1 MKMKTLLVSF
11 RKILALSVLI
21 ASAAAGLWANGKTDT
36 GAGRAQLIGSY
47 RIDAGNPLKGNLH
60 VQLLSDRGNF
70 YLRIPGYTRYVLGCI
85 DEKNVWRVWNAA
97 KDSWIDADSNAAA
110 VLGAFRNAAGGTRP
124 GVKDLMPEK
133 AAIRGIETA
142 FTVTGLKMS
151 AADTAPALEAAFRGR
166 LIDAPLP
173 IGGRGFDLI
182 LALYREPGEKGDIL
196 GCSRPSGWFAGEAGL
211 FNSTETLRKTPYAGK
226 ALSLLYE
233 FFQSRNAGGAF
244 EACARQYYPGVN
256 LTALSGAGG
265 AEKEK
270 AVTDLANALAG
281 VLKRGFQLETPG
293 EPLPVFAGSEAG
305 VLYGSR
311 RNIYLDAYLYFCYS
325 QNRPLFSGIANAL
338 KTNFF
343 DAARYRELSAGE
355 GLVLARNA
363 MRYYTW
369 GVEYLAGNDNCYR
382 GDSFFNSIITN
393 YNREGKTWDVPWF
406 DDGGAG
412 SPENDRW
419 PGALSPLE
427 KMPVSSAPG
436 AAVDSITV
444 EGIAAGDGPAFDS
457 PFPGGGSGYP
467 LPYLRRGNDTPRSF
481 ARKMAAQARAS
492 LAAVP
497 GNGPAAPTT
506 RSARDLPRDAGV
518 DSMGILKGSLAMIPE
533 SGGAA
538 WPVFGETA
546 GIFDLEQ
553 NSVILP
559 DLSLVRPGDLV
570 VRYREE
576 SRGSRQAEIG
586 IVAGFRR
593 GAPPVPPAGGD
604 QRAAMENILLITAKE
619 TYGQVRLVPW
629 SDFAAGEDGFHL
641 RRLLVCR
648 DGNAAP
654 SSHRVETWDLLDPLP
669 AVMETEFLAME
680 EQDRRGGGNVRER
693 WIPNTGEYL
702 VLGDIRLRAKNA
714 AGVSLDPGQEF
725 GQESGI
731 EIYLSGAS
739 DRGYDPQWAAG
750 DYGNIY
756 NNSPGSKF
764 EIALVPESKKETVP
778 LGILETDT
786 AGHYSL
792 TRRGQAAYTF
802 RVNAEGKLY
811 VRLDNGGG
819 RNYYPAIRPLGP
831 NGARPGDDLLL
842 EFAVRPG
849 DSSEPFKYEIDSDS
863 GTVVL
868 ETRFRTAEKD
878 YLAVYDK
885 KLLWRANLYVDEGD
899 GDWNDLRPWN
909 APSRSGEKVPVW
921 WDASWGYNIWNSGGA
936 VGVPG
941 GQVTAIAPWTRWN
954 DNATVLGAVAYGWG
968 CWDSV
973 PAFNEELNEQRELI
987 AHGRDKEHQN
997 YQSANFERLQWTRD
1011 SAAPDRSWQNYV
1023 FPGRKQVNN
1032 TIQYHKA
1039 LTQTELNE
1047 NKQHFYFVNGSPV
1060 SIPGLS
1066 TYWEEQE
1073 TSQYEYNQI
1082 LRTSGIDCSGLAH
1095 RAALYE
1101 GSPYYVAKNS
1111 GSKYG
1116 TTTFGDDAGAAL
1128 LIRDSGWKLE
1138 DQTSAAAR
1146 ERDRDLISR
1155 AVPGDIFVR
1164 SGIHVVIIQDIARAA
1179 NEEKV
1184 SSYNQVSIIHS
1195 TQGSNKAATWMV
1207 QHDSWAD
1214 LGNTDKTKYK
1224 LMRYK

>member
-1 MKMKTLLVSF
+1 MSMKTLLLLF
-11 RKILALSVLI
+11 KKTLTLSVLI
-21 ASAAAGLWANGKTDT
+21 ASIAAGLWANGKADT

-47 RIDAGNPLKGNLH
+47 RIDARNLLKGNIH

-70 YLRIPGYTRYVLGCI
+70 YLRIPGYTRYILGCL
-85 DEKNVWRVWNAA
+85 DEKNVWQIWNAG
-97 KDSWIDADSNAAA
+97 KDLWIDADSNATA
-110 VLGAFRNAAGGTRP
+110 VLGAFRNAAGGTQP

-133 AAIRGIETA
+133 AAVRGIETA
-142 FTVTGLKMS
+142 FAITGLKVS
-151 AADTAPALEAAFRGR
+151 AADSAPALEAAFRGR

-173 IGGRGFDLI
+173 TGSRIFNLV
-182 LALYREPGEKGDIL
+182 LALYREPGGKGDIL
-196 GCSRPSGWFAGEAGL
+196 GFSRPGGWFTGEAEL
-211 FNSTETLRKTPYAGK
+211 FNSTETLRKTPYTDK

-233 FFQSRNAGGAF
+233 FFQSRGAGEAF
-244 EACARQYYPGVN
+244 EICARQHYPGIN
-256 LTALSGAGG
+256 LTALSGIGG

-270 AVTDLANALAG
+270 AVTDLAEALAG
-281 VLKRGFQLETPG
+281 VLKQGFQQETPG
-293 EPLPVFAGSEAG
+293 KPMPIFAGSEAG

-325 QNRPLFSGIANAL
+325 QNRPLFSGIANVPE
-338 KTNFF
+338 TNFF
-343 DAARYRELSAGE
+343 DAARYRELSAME

-369 GVEYLAGNDNCYR
+369 GVEYLAGGDNYYR
-382 GDSFFNSIITN
+382 GDNFFNSIISN
-393 YNREGKTWDVPWF
+393 YNRKEKTWDIPWF

-412 SPENDRW
+412 NPENDYW
-419 PGALSPLE
+419 PGVPSPLGKMPALSAS
-427 KMPVSSAPG
+427 VT
-436 AAVDSITV
+436 AVDSITV
-444 EGIAAGDGPAFDS
+444 DDIAARNGPAFDS

-467 LPYLRRGNDTPRSF
+467 LPYLRQGNDTPRSF

-492 LAAVP
+492 LTAVP
-497 GNGPAAPTT
+497 GNGPAVPTT
-506 RSARDLPRDAGV
+506 RSARALPRDAGV

-533 SGGAA
+533 SDGAI
-538 WPVFGETA
+538 WPVFGESTGA
-546 GIFDLEQ
+546 SDLEQ

-559 DLSLVRPGDLV
+559 DLSLARPGDLV

-576 SRGSRQAEIG
+576 SRGSWQAEIG
-586 IVAGFRR
+586 IVTGFRKD
-593 GAPPVPPAGGD
+593 ASPVPTAGGD
-604 QRAAMENILLITAKE
+604 QRAAMKNILLITAKE

-641 RRLLVCR
+641 RRLLVR
-648 DGNAAP
+648 RSGNAAP

-669 AVMETEFLAME
+669 AVMEMEFLAME
-680 EQDRRGGGNVRER
+680 EQDRRGGGNLRER

-702 VLGDIRLRAKNA
+702 VLGDIHLRVKNA
-714 AGVSLDPGQEF
+714 AGVSLDPGQE
-725 GQESGI
+725 SGV

-750 DYGNIY
+750 TYGNIY
-756 NNSPGSKF
+756 NNSAGSKF
-764 EIALVPESKKETVP
+764 EIALVSESKKETVP
-778 LGILETDT
+778 LGILESDT

-792 TRRGQAAYTF
+792 VRRGQAAYTF

-811 VRLDNGGG
+811 ARLNNGGD
-819 RNYYPAIRPLGP
+819 RNYYPGIRPLGP

-842 EFAVRPG
+842 EFAARPR
-849 DSSEPFKYEIDSDS
+849 DSSEPFRYEIDSDS

-868 ETRFRTAEKD
+868 ETRFRAAEKD

-899 GDWNDLRPWN
+899 GDWNDSHPWN
-909 APSRSGEKVPVW
+909 APSKSGEKAPVW
-921 WDASWGYNIWNSGGA
+921 WDASWGYNTWNSGGSA
-936 VGVPG
+936 GIPG

-987 AHGRDKEHQN
+987 AQGRNREHQN
-997 YQSANFERLQWTRD
+997 YQSADFERLQWTRD
-1011 SAAPDRSWQNYV
+1011 SAAPNRSWQNYV

-1032 TIQYHKA
+1032 TMQYHKA

-1047 NKQHFYFVNGSPV
+1047 NKQHFYFVNGSQA

-1116 TTTFGDDAGAAL
+1116 TTTFGDNAEAAL
-1128 LIRDSGWKLE
+1128 LIRDTGWKLE
-1138 DQTSAAAR
+1138 DQTSAAAG

-1164 SGIHVVIIQDIARAA
+1164 SGIHVVIIQDIVRAA
-1179 NEEKV
+1179 NEEKINA
-1184 SSYNQVSIIHS
+1184 YNQVSIIHS

-1224 LMRYK
+1224 LMRYR